1 MIGEMMGSTEDT
13 RETTVNVT
21 KAQQDRFRILA
32 ACADTK
38 YADLVE
44 DMLYVF
50 TQALKRHEPR
60 DQRLREIQARY
71 SRAIQI
77 LKGASAGA
85 SRSGRGKRF

>member
-1 MIGEMMGSTEDT
+1 MVSSKGDT

-21 KAQQDRFRILA
+21 KAQQDKFRIFA
-32 ACADTK
+32 ACADVK

-60 DQRLREIQARY
+60 DQRLRKIQARY
-71 SRAIQI
+71 GRAMPV
-77 LKGASAGA
+77 LKRASVEG
-85 SRSGRGKRF
+85 SRSERKNRF